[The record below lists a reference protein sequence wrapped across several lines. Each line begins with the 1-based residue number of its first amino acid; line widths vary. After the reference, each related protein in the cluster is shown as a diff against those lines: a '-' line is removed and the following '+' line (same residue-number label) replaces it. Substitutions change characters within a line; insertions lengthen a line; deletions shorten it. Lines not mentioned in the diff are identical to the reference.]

1 MSFPIFSCACARR
14 LTADEE
20 QRQQPGDHDH
30 QANCPNMIV
39 AQLSDLRHQLAIL
52 ARRHERQQALNNE
65 DQRQRRQNLSSYC
78 LPSDWLR

>member
-1 MSFPIFSCACARR
+1 MLLRLFAGR

-30 QANCPNMIV
+30 QADRPDMIV
-39 AQLSDLRHQLAIL
+39 TQLRDFRHQLAIL
-52 ARRHERQQALNNE
+52 SWRHERQHALNNE
-65 DQRQRRQNLSSYC
+65 DQRQRCQNLSNYC